1 MHVRLILRIAL
12 VLLFAGGGGY
22 AAEAALLN
30 CTPEAGRLQVRI
42 DGFGRGDRIPGGLE
56 TFTAFIRAGA
66 DEYEMFTE
74 DMRASTMQEEV
85 LRIEAERALSA
96 GEAAQLS
103 FEGKAAANGEDFIAR
118 VTFRAEGRLLHGEM
132 RCRLI

>member
-22 AAEAALLN
+22 AAEAALLH

-42 DGFGRGDRIPGGLE
+42 DGFGRGDRIPAGLE
-56 TFTAFIRAGA
+56 TFTAYIRAGA

-74 DMRASTMQEEV
+74 DMRASAMQEDV

>member
-1 MHVRLILRIAL
+1 MHVRLIQRLAL
-12 VLLFAGGGGY
+12 VLLFAAGGGY
-22 AAEAALLN
+22 AAEAALLR

-42 DGFGRGDRIPGGLE
+42 DGFGRGERIPAGLE
-56 TFTAFIRAGA
+56 TFTAYIRAGA

-74 DMRASTMQEEV
+74 NMRAATMAQDV

-96 GEAAQLS
+96 GEAARLT
-103 FEGKAAANGEDFIAR
+103 FEADVAGNGEDFVAR
-118 VTFRAEGRLLHGEM
+118 VTFRAEGRVLHGET